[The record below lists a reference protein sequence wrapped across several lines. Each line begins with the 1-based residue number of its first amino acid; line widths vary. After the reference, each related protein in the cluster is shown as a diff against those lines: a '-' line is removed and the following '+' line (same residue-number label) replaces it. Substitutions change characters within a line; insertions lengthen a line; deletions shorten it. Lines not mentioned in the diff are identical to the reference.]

1 MRDHQ
6 TAITPGGPRLFL
18 DSADTAAWSRWLP
31 TGVFHGVTTNPLL
44 LARAG
49 LACDVPTLARLAER
63 AAALGAREIHLQ
75 TWGDDEQALADNG
88 RRLAAA
94 VAGTLPAP
102 LKVPATAAG
111 LRAAARLRD
120 EGHAITLTAVF
131 TPGQVLA
138 AAAAGAAYA
147 APYLGRL
154 DDAGRDG
161 RATVLAMHALLRGTG
176 SPLRLLVASLRSA
189 EQVAELAAQ
198 GLDTFTVGP
207 AVAEALLGET
217 LTDAAAAAFADAA
230 RVRPETPQAP
240 PAAR

>member
-1 MRDHQ
+1 MRDDD
-6 TAITPGGPRLFL
+6 AASTPGGPRLFL

-31 TGVFHGVTTNPLL
+31 TGIFHGVTTNPLL

-75 TWGDDEQALADNG
+75 TWGDNEQALVENG
-88 RRLAAA
+88 RRVAAA
-94 VAGTLPAP
+94 VAGMLPAP
-102 LKVPATAAG
+102 LKVPATYEG

-120 EGHAITLTAVF
+120 DGRAITLTAVF

-154 DDAGRDG
+154 DDDGRDG

-189 EQVAELAAQ
+189 DQVTELAAR

-207 AVAEALLGET
+207 AVAEALLGDP
-217 LTDAAAAAFADAA
+217 LTDAAAAAFAEAA
-230 RVRPETPQAP
+230 RARPAAPQAP
-240 PAAR
+240 PAR